1 MAEAA
6 RAKAHAERA
15 AERVERIE
23 RESATRISD
32 ADARAGAA
40 ESERDLLRM
49 ELALHRARADDLR
62 AQLESARAEAAQLR
76 ERAVTAEL
84 RVPPQPEPGQKPGE
98 VL

>member
-1 MAEAA
+1 
-6 RAKAHAERA
+6 
-15 AERVERIE
+15 
-23 RESATRISD
+23 
-32 ADARAGAA
+32 
-40 ESERDLLRM
+40 M